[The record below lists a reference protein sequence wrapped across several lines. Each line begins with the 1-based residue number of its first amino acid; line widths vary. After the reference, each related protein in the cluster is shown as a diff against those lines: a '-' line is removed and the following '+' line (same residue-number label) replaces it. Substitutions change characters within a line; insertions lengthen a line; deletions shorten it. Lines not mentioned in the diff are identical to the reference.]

1 MHQLHAR
8 ACDAQMLGSHGNA
21 SALGARPTTLSVTGY
36 DRVTWPPAPLDH
48 GASWMA
54 TYVAYGMGFGL
65 LVHDMVERFLLH
77 YFAMSAHTYT
87 RGSWTTP
94 EGTIPD
100 RDRGSTDYVAA
111 GVVIAPT
118 YLKWMLLFEEP
129 NTRTVWLAKALPR
142 EWLGADAGEPVEVLD
157 ATTRYGRVSYTL
169 RAEGGSGGAAA
180 GGGVEEKAGGGA
192 TLAVVGE
199 RHAACHI
206 CERHRS
212 AGRPAAAA
220 AHAAPLCGKDDRCE
234 RGRQGVGGLRRA
246 GRDGRLCDR
255 PNDLGAAGQPAGCQT
270 SWRSSR

>member
-8 ACDAQMLGSHGNA
+8 ACDAQMLGRYGNA

-169 RAEGGSGGAAA
+169 RATDAVEGADGAHAFSVTANVTLPSTYADAA
-180 GGGVEEKAGGGA
+180 TAPPGGVRLRLRAPVA
-192 TLAVVGE
+192 L
-199 RHAACHI
+199 
-206 CERHRS
+206 
-212 AGRPAAAA
+212 AGRLAAVT
-220 AHAAPLCGKDDRCE
+220 
-234 RGRQGVGGLRRA
+234 VGGKPWKA
-246 GRDGRLCDR
+246 FNATAETVDF
-255 PNDLGAAGQPAGCQT
+255 GAKTLTPALLVAMQSVVAT
-270 SWRSSR
+270 WAA